1 MDALGIDSLTGCESA
16 IFPPPPG
23 SGGAGGVAGGPGQPS
38 PAAFGA
44 RTLITLRLARNRIP
58 ARGPLAVR
66 VSNRNAFDVTGTLAG
81 QRKRTKLRAKS
92 FTVAASTGKTVRLRL
107 PKALRR
113 QLARQRTLALRLT
126 ANVRDPAGNT
136 RTIRKTVR
144 PPRGQAAERL
154 GLAEAHRVAR
164 IVAQRHFAEV
174 FDARAR
180 VGRCT
185 RVALNRAVCPVF
197 VRGPGVR
204 CSLTV
209 FVKETKNTWRLRA
222 RALRC

>member
-1 MDALGIDSLTGCESA
+1 M
-16 IFPPPPG
+16 
-23 SGGAGGVAGGPGQPS
+23 
-38 PAAFGA
+38 AA
-44 RTLITLRLARNRIP
+44 
-58 ARGPLAVR
+58 
-66 VSNRNAFDVTGTLAG
+66 NA
-81 QRKRTKLRAKS
+81 
-92 FTVAASTGKTVRLRL
+92 GKTIKLRL

-144 PPRGQAAERL
+144 PRRGQAAERL